1 MAELASPCGALETST
16 DLGCIPNDP
25 VGFVAKFYSIGLGI
39 IGGVALLFI
48 IYGGYL
54 IMTSQGNPMQLKN
67 GRSYIVYAIV
77 GLLFAIFG
85 YVFIQI
91 VMVDI
96 LHIPGFS

>member
-1 MAELASPCGALETST
+1 MTPTSIPSCVDT
-16 DLGCIPNDP
+16 DLGCLPTDP
-25 VGFVAKFYSIGLGI
+25 VGFVSKSYSIGLGF

-54 IMTSQGNPMQLKN
+54 IMTSQGNPAQLAR
-67 GRSYIVYAIV
+67 GRSYIFYSIAGI
-77 GLLFAIFG
+77 LLAIFG